1 MAYSK
6 KILILFFIFL
16 VLFSFCCKVH
26 ASPVDVNPTENNG
39 DLKGVNQHDNIYD
52 TLRNLQIDMQN
63 DFITKMY
70 ALYSQDEVQW
80 RANLTYIFND
90 LIYAGGPGQRGILV
104 TSSEGTFRVSTY
116 AYSEVFK
123 EEDVTTYQFNNMTF
137 SFVAHANVVVSR
149 RYLTANNSF
158 YGTAGEVTT
167 EVVPEAFCFVM
178 SERWIDM
185 FKDFGILTT
194 TTDTKILYL
203 LQQIYATSGTDVSA
217 KLNDINNGI
226 NNVNS
231 SVNNLND
238 TINNDNVN
246 VDSSTLPGDN
256 TNDITEGGFNNI
268 FNQIYTTF
276 TSGTSKDL
284 VITIP
289 FTDKSFTIN
298 AANVYGNVNL
308 GFVKTLIEAFWYFV
322 ISYFIVKDISKKIN
336 KIKSGDIEHVEENNI
351 KEDLL

>member
-16 VLFSFCCKVH
+16 VLFSFCCKVQ

-90 LIYAGGPGQRGILV
+90 LIYAGGPGQRGLLV
-104 TSSEGTFRVSTY
+104 TTSDGTFRVSTY
-116 AYSEVFK
+116 AYSEVQK
-123 EEDVTTYQFNNMTF
+123 NQDVTAYQFNNMTF
-137 SFVAHANVVVSR
+137 SFVAHSSVVVSR
-149 RYLTANNSF
+149 RYLTTNNSF
-158 YGTAGEVTT
+158 YGTSGEVTV

-178 SERWIDM
+178 SERWLDM

-194 TTDTKILYL
+194 ATDTKILYL

-226 NNVNS
+226 NNVNN

-238 TINNDNVN
+238 SINNDNVN
-246 VDSSTLPGDN
+246 ADASTLPTDD
-256 TNDITEGGFNNI
+256 TTDITANGFNSL
-268 FNQIYTTF
+268 FNKIYTTF
-276 TSGTSKDL
+276 TSGTAKDL
-284 VITIP
+284 VVNVP
-289 FTDKSFTIN
+289 FTGKSFVIN
-298 AANVYGNVNL
+298 YKNVYGSADL
-308 GFVKTLIEAFWYFV
+308 GIVKTLIQAFWYFT
-322 ISYFIVKDISKKIN
+322 ISYFIVRDVGKKIN

>member
-26 ASPVDVNPTENNG
+26 AVPVDVNPTEKDG
-39 DLKGVNQHDNIYD
+39 DLKGVTQHDNTYD
-52 TLRNLQIDMQN
+52 TLRNLQIDLQN

-80 RANLTYIFND
+80 RANLLYIFND
-90 LIYAGGPGQRGILV
+90 LIYSAGPGQRGILV
-104 TSSEGTFRVSTY
+104 TTSDGTFRISTY
-116 AYSEVFK
+116 AYSEVYK
-123 EEDVTTYQFNNMTF
+123 NEDVVTYQFNNMTF
-137 SFVAHANVVVSR
+137 SFVAHASVVVSR

-185 FKDFGILTT
+185 FKDFGLLSTS
-194 TTDTKILYL
+194 TDNKILYL
-203 LQQIYATSGTDVSA
+203 LQQIYASSGTDVSA

-226 NNVNS
+226 NNVNN
-231 SVNNLND
+231 SVNNLNNSIKD
-238 TINNDNVN
+238 DNVN
-246 VDSSTLPGDN
+246 ADSSTLPSDD
-256 TNDITEGGFNNI
+256 TTDITANGFNSL
-268 FNQIYTTF
+268 FDKIYTTF

-284 VITIP
+284 VVNVP
-289 FTDKSFTIN
+289 FTGKSFVIN
-298 AANVYGNVNL
+298 SANVYGGADL
-308 GFVKTLIEAFWYFV
+308 GIVKVLIQSFWWFS
-322 ISYFIVKDISKKIN
+322 ISYFIVRDIGKKIN

>member
-16 VLFSFCCKVH
+16 VLFSFCCKAQAVP
-26 ASPVDVNPTENNG
+26 ADVNPTENNG
-39 DLKGVNQHDNIYD
+39 VLQGVNQHDNIYD

-80 RANLTYIFND
+80 RANMLYIFND

-104 TSSEGTFRVSTY
+104 NTSDGTFRVSTY
-116 AYSEVFK
+116 AYSEVYK
-123 EEDVTTYQFNNMTF
+123 NKDVIAYQFNNMTF
-137 SFVAHANVVVSR
+137 SFVAHASVVVSR
-149 RYLTANNSF
+149 RYLTTNNNF
-158 YGTAGEVTT
+158 YGTSGELTT
-167 EVVPEAFCFVM
+167 DVVPEAFCFVM

-185 FKDFGILTT
+185 FKDFGILNTA
-194 TTDTKILYL
+194 TDNKILYL

-226 NNVNS
+226 NNVNN

-238 TINNDNVN
+238 SINNDNVN
-246 VDSSTLPGDN
+246 ADASTLPSDD
-256 TNDITEGGFNNI
+256 TTDITANGFNSL
-268 FNQIYTTF
+268 FDKIYTTF
-276 TSGTSKDL
+276 TSNVSKDL

-289 FTDKSFTIN
+289 FTNKSFTVN
-298 AANVYGNVNL
+298 SVNVYGNADL

-336 KIKSGDIEHVEENNI
+336 KIKSGDIEHVEESNV